1 MRNADW
7 LQRDRIIRHS
17 LEMRQFIDFRE
28 STMANGNRLIEAY
41 NSSGFSFTVL
51 PDRGLDIWSAHYNGM
66 PLTWL
71 SAGSPHPPAWGQSW
85 LREFNGGLLTTCGL
99 THAGPPE
106 SEPITAGGAGLH
118 GLYTRLHAYR
128 MAINGA
134 WEGNRYVITLKGTV
148 TEAMLSGEQLVLE
161 RTYRWVLGEPSIT
174 WTDTIT
180 NAGIFRTPLMI
191 LYHINLGYPLVRA
204 GSQLDVAS
212 DARPRDPEARKG
224 FADWQTYEAP
234 HPDYLEQVFF
244 HHVNAAA
251 NGIASATLFT
261 GDFGIQ
267 VSWDTF
273 TLPYFTQWKNTRQG
287 MYVCG
292 VEPGNCIPEGQVAA
306 RDTGRLIWA
315 EPGDSVT
322 TTCTLNVLDGADAV
336 AAARA
341 QIAQDRASGA
351 PVAGV
356 ALDDYPA

>member
-1 MRNADW
+1 MRNPNW
-7 LQRDRIIRHS
+7 LQRDLLTKHS

-51 PDRGLDIWSAHYNGM
+51 PDRGLDMWSAHYNGV

-71 SAGSPHPPAWGQSW
+71 SMGSPHPPAWGQSW

-99 THAGPPE
+99 THVGPWE
-106 SEPITAGGAGLH
+106 DEPMTDGGKTLH
-118 GLYTRLHAYR
+118 GLYTRLQAYGV
-128 MAINGA
+128 AINGA
-134 WEGNRYVITLKGTV
+134 WEGDRYVMTLKGTV
-148 TEAMLSGEQLVLE
+148 SEAMLSGEQLRLD

-174 WTDTIT
+174 WTDTVT
-180 NAGIFRTPLMI
+180 NMGIMRTPLMI

-224 FADWQTYEAP
+224 FDTWQTYEAP
-234 HPDYLEQVFF
+234 HPGYLEQVFF

-251 NGIASATLFT
+251 DRTARAVLFN
-261 GDFGIQ
+261 DEFGLQ
-267 VSWDTF
+267 VSWDTS
-273 TLPYFTQWKNTRQG
+273 TLPYVTQWKNTRQG

-315 EPGDSVT
+315 EPGDT
-322 TTCTLNVLDGADAV
+322 FTYTCTISVLGDANAV
-336 AAARA
+336 TAARA
-341 QIAQDRASGA
+341 QIAQDRDSGTA
-351 PVAGV
+351 VAGV
-356 ALDDYPA
+356 DLDDYPA